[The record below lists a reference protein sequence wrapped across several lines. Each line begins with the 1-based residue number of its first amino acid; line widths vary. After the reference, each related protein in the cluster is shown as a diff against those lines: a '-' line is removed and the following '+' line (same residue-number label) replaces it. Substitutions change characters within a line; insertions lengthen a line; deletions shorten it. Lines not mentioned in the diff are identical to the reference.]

1 MLKEKPAKSVNKH
14 LLDQWIKDYHWMVNT
29 VKKMR
34 NDLTVV
40 GAKTAQYGIE
50 ATMPRAAGST
60 SDPILSE
67 VNRRAVHLKRIKD
80 YEYKIV
86 EVQKRIEKVTTDREA
101 EVLFWLLEGKS
112 MRWVG
117 KHMALSHV
125 TISNIKE
132 NIVYQMLA

>member
-1 MLKEKPAKSVNKH
+1 
-14 LLDQWIKDYHWMVNT
+14 
-29 VKKMR
+29 
-34 NDLTVV
+34 
-40 GAKTAQYGIE
+40 
-50 ATMPRAAGST
+50 MPRAAGST

-132 NIVYQMLA
+132 NIVKQMLA